1 MSKKPIPPVKKSL
14 PTATSSDTQ
23 ESIALVHLEKGRF
36 RDAVAC
42 YKALLKTERRAQ
54 WVAGLASA
62 YSGRA
67 QGLADKGMLQE
78 ALGLWRSRAELCGT
92 PLWDG
97 PYAAWLIGDGRVA
110 EVLEHLAARRAALA
124 ASAAP
129 DTPPDARSADELA
142 ALEARLAPAL
152 LNAKPATLAQLPAES
167 LLHLHHPLALAA
179 LAAYASRDA
188 AAMETALSGISF
200 RSPYR
205 DLRTLL
211 KALVLCETDQ
221 DAARTAM
228 QRLPLDSPFAALAV
242 PLRAVLAGGS
252 ERLQAL
258 ARLNSAQQSMALDLL
273 GYRPGVAPLLQALAG
288 ADANL
293 TPAALF
299 DLVQRNARELPN
311 DIATQAWQWLAPW
324 ATRRGCDS
332 PRLFGSPGK
341 ADQECATALAVD
353 IQGDRE
359 HAETHWLDAVDM
371 LEANNHSHDRL
382 RAALILRHVALSPA
396 YLSSDGILNPDAQE
410 MLTQSLELDPVDCGV
425 HVRLVQFWRRDG
437 NLKRARLQLDAGLSH
452 FPGDAALLMEAVET
466 AVAGSAFKKAA
477 ASARRLLELD
487 PLNRKVRVLVGNA
500 HLSHA
505 AKQIAVSKPDAA
517 KNEILEAASW
527 LTSAADQGR
536 MHLLQA
542 WTEPQGTAERLRLAQ
557 LAASTWGGGLAAGW
571 RLVREAQGAFP
582 RVGLPEA
589 AWRLHEAGIDT
600 AQAVTP
606 TDLLELVQVLEQ
618 EAPLVRKGQDPLLTW
633 RKSIAALAS
642 VSVGQALDAD
652 ACVRLC
658 EAFSRH
664 QEHDLAEKFASAGRK
679 RWPDRPIFVYH
690 AVAARFGKKG
700 RIQGSKDFDD
710 LEDALRRTHLS
721 KDLRLSSRIEA
732 LFEADNPMPDLGGLG
747 DFGGFDRPAG
757 RGAPASPF
765 GSGLINPSTF
775 REAIKVSIG
784 LDGGKSF
791 LNNAR
796 RDLGDALMQQIERE
810 CAGDKKL
817 YLSRITDLVI
827 AEMFGT
833 VERQPPNVPPIITK
847 PKPLDKMPDPGQGN
861 LFNE

>member
-1 MSKKPIPPVKKSL
+1 
-14 PTATSSDTQ
+14 
-23 ESIALVHLEKGRF
+23 
-36 RDAVAC
+36 
-42 YKALLKTERRAQ
+42 
-54 WVAGLASA
+54 
-62 YSGRA
+62 
-67 QGLADKGMLQE
+67 
-78 ALGLWRSRAELCGT
+78 
-92 PLWDG
+92 
-97 PYAAWLIGDGRVA
+97 
-110 EVLEHLAARRAALA
+110 
-124 ASAAP
+124 
-129 DTPPDARSADELA
+129 
-142 ALEARLAPAL
+142 
-152 LNAKPATLAQLPAES
+152 
-167 LLHLHHPLALAA
+167 
-179 LAAYASRDA
+179 
-188 AAMETALSGISF
+188 
-200 RSPYR
+200 
-205 DLRTLL
+205 
-211 KALVLCETDQ
+211 
-221 DAARTAM
+221 
-228 QRLPLDSPFAALAV
+228 
-242 PLRAVLAGGS
+242 
-252 ERLQAL
+252 
-258 ARLNSAQQSMALDLL
+258 
-273 GYRPGVAPLLQALAG
+273 
-288 ADANL
+288 
-293 TPAALF
+293 
-299 DLVQRNARELPN
+299 
-311 DIATQAWQWLAPW
+311 
-324 ATRRGCDS
+324 
-332 PRLFGSPGK
+332 
-341 ADQECATALAVD
+341 
-353 IQGDRE
+353 
-359 HAETHWLDAVDM
+359 
-371 LEANNHSHDRL
+371 
-382 RAALILRHVALSPA
+382 
-396 YLSSDGILNPDAQE
+396 
-410 MLTQSLELDPVDCGV
+410 V

-452 FPGDAALLMEAVET
+452 FPGDAALLMEAVEP